1 MRKIYCDI
9 CKQETKSYRLLS
21 LPYLYGGEV
30 YQSYDEDDAEE
41 LCPACALELYHVIE
55 KFKEEKRKK
64 AGETMKIVN
73 IEKGKKVK
81 FETVEDVLQT
91 FFLYCRCSISGSL

>member
-9 CKQETKSYRLLS
+9 CGHETKSYRLIS

-30 YQSYDEDDAEE
+30 FQSYDEDDGDEI
-41 LCPACALELYHVIE
+41 CPACALELYRMIE

-64 AGETMKIVN
+64 EGENNAPDM
-73 IEKGKKVK
+73 
-81 FETVEDVLQT
+81 
-91 FFLYCRCSISGSL
+91 